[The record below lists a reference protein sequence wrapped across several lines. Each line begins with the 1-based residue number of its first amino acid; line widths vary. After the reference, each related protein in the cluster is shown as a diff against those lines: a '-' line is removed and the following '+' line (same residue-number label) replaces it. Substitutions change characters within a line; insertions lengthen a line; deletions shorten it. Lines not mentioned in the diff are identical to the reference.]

1 MTDKALVVIPA
12 YNEEDNIAELIRRC
26 QVHGD
31 LVDVCVVND
40 ASKDRTRE
48 IVEGFGDVHL
58 INHEVNTHIPGG
70 VRDGMKLALEKGYR
84 WAIAMDAGLSH
95 DPDDIPKFMEKREFD
110 VVMGRRVSKGNTPLQ
125 RHLLSTVGN
134 FLYNYA
140 LDPRLIVWKRT
151 SYGDLTSGYRLYS
164 KRCME
169 LLLSRTMEARSFDFI
184 IEAMMFAHRN
194 GLRVTEVPIHY
205 EFTGTSLNR
214 KVILDAVRMLSLMI
228 FKPGRK

>member
-1 MTDKALVVIPA
+1 MSDKALVVIPA
-12 YNEEDNIAELIRRC
+12 YNEEDNIAELVRRC
-26 QVHGD
+26 QVHSE

-48 IVEGFGDVHL
+48 IAEAIPGVHV
-58 INHEVNTHIPGG
+58 INHATNTHIPGG
-70 VRDGMKLALEKGYR
+70 VLDGMRHAVANGYR

-95 DPDDIPKFMEKREFD
+95 DPDDIPKFMAAREHD
-110 VVMGRRVSKGNTPLQ
+110 VVMGRRVSKGNTPLK
-125 RHLLSTVGN
+125 RHLLSTLGN

-140 LDPRLIVWKRT
+140 LDPTLIVWKRT
-151 SYGDLTSGYRLYS
+151 SYADLTSGYRLYS

-194 GLRVTEVPIHY
+194 GLSISEVPIHY
-205 EFTGTSLNR
+205 EFTGSSLNN
-214 KVILDAVRMLSLMI
+214 KVIKDALRMLTLMI
-228 FKPGRK
+228 TQPRRR